1 MYRSGVGRSQ
11 TRIVRYVNGYSVRKE
26 GMNDL
31 ANDNLITEKCKV
43 ILLGDAQVGKTSLK
57 NWFFHEELFD
67 PEYEPT
73 IVIEKKS

>member
-1 MYRSGVGRSQ
+1 
-11 TRIVRYVNGYSVRKE
+11 
-26 GMNDL
+26 MNDL